1 MNGAPESRTAA
12 SASLLVG
19 PYPIDE
25 DALRRLKR
33 SHDDGVIDA
42 HEFKRR
48 KAEALGLREGSLA
61 WASHAVS
68 LAAPTPP
75 FPSTKNSGPCSF

>member
-1 MNGAPESRTAA
+1 MNGAPESQTAA

-48 KAEALGLREGSLA
+48 KADALGLREGSLA
-61 WASHAVS
+61 WAC
-68 LAAPTPP
+68 LKGDPAPTPR
-75 FPSTKNSGPCSF
+75 